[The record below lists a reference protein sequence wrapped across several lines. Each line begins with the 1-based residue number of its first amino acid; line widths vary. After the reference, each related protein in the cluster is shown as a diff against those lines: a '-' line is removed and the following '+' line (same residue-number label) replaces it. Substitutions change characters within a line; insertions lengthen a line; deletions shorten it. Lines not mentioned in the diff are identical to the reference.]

1 MATCFLLWLCT
12 TCLVLWQLLAH
23 QTWNTRKCRFHITW
37 FQISKLSP
45 SLPNWLSCLYSRW
58 EHKIEQATVRIRCFT
73 GYCER
78 LAIIKSFPMYTPC
91 NLVFKIVYLSPNLI
105 IFKLW
110 WQIWVIYLKIC
121 LWLEVPKYVSREQKE
136 QHACFS
142 AHAVMP
148 AALHTRAPLSV
159 LTWERQC
166 VCVSEALT
174 FGYNR
179 VLDRIWE
186 FNVLVRVEDNLRIF
200 WSRNKWSIYFMSL
213 YLNVRTNLG
222 NCPAVFFYFSMC
234 FLCIY

>member
-121 LWLEVPKYVSREQKE
+121 LW
-136 QHACFS
+136 H
-142 AHAVMP
+142 
-148 AALHTRAPLSV
+148 
-159 LTWERQC
+159 
-166 VCVSEALT
+166 
-174 FGYNR
+174 
-179 VLDRIWE
+179 
-186 FNVLVRVEDNLRIF
+186 
-200 WSRNKWSIYFMSL
+200 MSL
-213 YLNVRTNLG
+213 FWHERDSVSVSLRLWLLDTTVCWTGYES
-222 NCPAVFFYFSMC
+222 SMC
-234 FLCIY
+234 SFA